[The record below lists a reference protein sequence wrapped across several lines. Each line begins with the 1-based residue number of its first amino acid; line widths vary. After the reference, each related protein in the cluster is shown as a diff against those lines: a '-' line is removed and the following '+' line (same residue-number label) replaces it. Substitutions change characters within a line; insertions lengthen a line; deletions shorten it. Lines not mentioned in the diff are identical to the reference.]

1 MPPERGPFSWVARRA
16 KRRNVSKQLKIA
28 SWNINSVRART
39 ALVERLIR
47 EQQPDILCLQETK
60 VLDSIFPADLFNKH
74 GYKHQQ
80 LNGQRMHHGVAIL
93 SRIPLKDPGKHDW
106 QDNGEARHVGVRL
119 DCGIRPE
126 NGSWPAGG
134 GRPERP

>member
-1 MPPERGPFSWVARRA
+1 VTQR
-16 KRRNVSKQLKIA
+16 LKIA
-28 SWNINSVRART
+28 SWNINSVRARIG
-39 ALVERLIR
+39 LVERLID

-60 VLDSIFPADLFNKH
+60 VLDGIFPAEPFRQK
-74 GYKHQQ
+74 GYVHVE

-119 DCGIRPE
+119 PNGIRLE
-126 NGSWPAGG
+126 NV
-134 GRPERP
+134 